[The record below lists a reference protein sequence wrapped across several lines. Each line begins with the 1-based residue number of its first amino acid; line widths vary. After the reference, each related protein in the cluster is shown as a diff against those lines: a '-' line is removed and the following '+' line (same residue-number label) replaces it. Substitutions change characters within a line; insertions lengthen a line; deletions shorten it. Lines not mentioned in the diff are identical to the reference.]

1 MMMLVGVGYTLIVVC
16 LAFLYY
22 IYDGYGRVLSILA
35 SNKVGPGGKALDNAG
50 ELHNDLSVL
59 PSVSVILPVFNEESR
74 VVTKLRNILAQDY
87 PRDKLEIVVVSD
99 GSTDNTDDLVA
110 EFSEQGV
117 RLVKTPG
124 RYGKSLAQNEALG
137 FTSGDILVLTD
148 AAVEMD
154 VVCIRELVR
163 PFEDQEVGC
172 VTGALQFRNMGDS
185 DVAQDQGYYWQY
197 ELKLRELE
205 SRLGWLAVAAGPL
218 MAVRRDMWVP
228 LQSWYGDDCVIPL
241 DVVLQGRRVIHSATA
256 IGWDE
261 SFNTLKQEFRARVRM
276 TVRNLHGTFARKS
289 LLNLLRYPHYAF
301 ALWSHKIIRWCS
313 PVFLCGI
320 GVGVFLLWLGGVGMF
335 TLSVFVLPMLLGVAG
350 VISVLLGKKIAVLGT
365 LGNFLVVNVAF
376 ALGLYRVVKGRRIDI
391 YQNK

>member
-1 MMMLVGVGYTLIVVC
+1 MLASVGFTLIAVC

-22 IYDGYGRVLSILA
+22 IYDGYGRLLSILA
-35 SNKVGPGGKALDNAG
+35 SQKCGPSRKAVENAG
-50 ELHNDLSVL
+50 ELNDDISLW
-59 PSVSVILPVFNEESR
+59 PSVSVILPVFNEEPR

-99 GSTDNTDDLVA
+99 GSTDKTDDLVA
-110 EFSEQGV
+110 EFAEQGV
-117 RLVKTPG
+117 RLFKTPG

-137 FTSGDILVLTD
+137 VASGDILVLTD

-154 VVCIRELVR
+154 EACIRELVR
-163 PFEDQEVGC
+163 PFSDQEVGC

-218 MAVRRDMWVP
+218 MAVRRDLWVP

-241 DVVLQGRRVIHSATA
+241 DVILQGKRVVHSASA
-256 IGWDE
+256 VGWDE

-276 TVRNLHGTFARKS
+276 TVRNLHGTFARRS
-289 LLNLLRYPHYAF
+289 LLNFLRYPHYAF

-320 GVGVFLLWLGGVGMF
+320 GFGVLLLWLGGGGM
-335 TLSVFVLPMLLGVAG
+335 TLISFFMISMLLGTVG
-350 VISVLLGKKIAVLGT
+350 VISVLLGKKVAMLGT

-376 ALGLYRVVKGRRIDI
+376 ALGLYRAVKGRRIDI